1 MRTATR
7 LQDLRGVGETA
18 GLASSPLG
26 RSVKLIVNPSFA
38 YREAETDRESTF
50 YPSIP
55 DETPDK
61 DYWCRESHFDTGL
74 AAYGDE
80 TVPWCDK
87 VVLYLK
93 DCGVTDAEIAAFR
106 AIMLGGSK

>member
-1 MRTATR
+1 MRDMLMLAAVLTAIAAGAGTAHEE
-7 LQDLRGVGETA
+7 LMKFVGPE
-18 GLASSPLG
+18 GLLH
-26 RSVKLIVNPSFA
+26 
-38 YREAETDRESTF
+38 
-50 YPSIP
+50 
-55 DETPDK
+55 